1 MMDLI
6 VIENSNQRCHLSGK
20 VVLRREI
27 IYNGSTP
34 FTIDVHDDRIHLF
47 GRGINRTCVGH
58 LEIKTPTGEL
68 VLEHR
73 TTRTSAIQTQKI
85 DIDFERDK
93 LIFFKREGTLILQH
107 HQYRR
112 PQPLS
117 SIDDVYSIKEYIVI
131 GEFAGITI
139 SAMRDGQPMSRSWAP
154 VGCDEIKHH
163 RAQLEVID
171 SDGVVRDHIQFD
183 ETFNLDQLNDKYVYR
198 VQYFRNIGYVEGEE
212 FTPTSLFG
220 SFIECESE

>member
-34 FTIDVHDDRIHLF
+34 
-47 GRGINRTCVGH
+47 
-58 LEIKTPTGEL
+58 
-68 VLEHR
+68 
-73 TTRTSAIQTQKI
+73 
-85 DIDFERDK
+85 
-93 LIFFKREGTLILQH
+93 
-107 HQYRR
+107 
-112 PQPLS
+112 
-117 SIDDVYSIKEYIVI
+117 
-131 GEFAGITI
+131 
-139 SAMRDGQPMSRSWAP
+139 
-154 VGCDEIKHH
+154 
-163 RAQLEVID
+163 
-171 SDGVVRDHIQFD
+171 
-183 ETFNLDQLNDKYVYR
+183 FNLDQLNDKYVYR